1 MNDADWVIEN
11 NEFLLDVREP
21 VEYEAGHIKGAENIS
36 VNELENRL
44 NEIPENRKI
53 YVYCQRGRRG
63 ATAVSTLQNNG
74 FDAVNLEEGYSVYTG
89 QYDTASPTAANGHH
103 DSAVLNRLISD
114 DRIKV
119 EASGMQCPGPLLK
132 VNEVMSG
139 LKTGEQ
145 MEITVTDTGFCTDI
159 EAWAKKTGNTVL
171 KNEMNNDKVIVV
183 LEKNAMN
190 TNIEGLSLIHI

>member
-1 MNDADWVIEN
+1 
-11 NEFLLDVREP
+11 
-21 VEYEAGHIKGAENIS
+21 
-36 VNELENRL
+36 
-44 NEIPENRKI
+44 ENRKI

-103 DSAVLNRLISD
+103 DSAVLNRLIYD

-119 EASGMQCPGPLLK
+119 EASGMECTGPLLK
-132 VNEVMSG
+132 VIEVMCG

-145 MEITVTDTGFCTDI
+145 MEITV
-159 EAWAKKTGNTVL
+159 K
-171 KNEMNNDKVIVV
+171 DKVFCNYIESLYKTVV
-183 LEKNAMN
+183 Y
-190 TNIEGLSLIHI
+190 T